1 MGATAESPVR
11 NTTLGILYYELLRK
25 EVENK
30 CGQLGSAWEYKQAFL
45 QIDENVLRQAR
56 R

>member
-1 MGATAESPVR
+1 MGAAAESPVR
-11 NTTLGILYYELLRK
+11 NTTLGIFYDELLRK
-25 EVENK
+25 EIENK